1 MSTPIA
7 IRVQS
12 NIVARQE
19 RHLLN
24 YLCARLPEWV
34 TPDGLTIFG
43 VAGAFTVF
51 GGYLG
56 SRFDPAFL
64 WLATLGYVI
73 HWFGDS
79 LDGSLARHRR
89 IERPKYGYFL
99 DHSVDA
105 FCNLFIM
112 VGLGLTLYVRMD
124 VALFV
129 LIGYYLLC
137 MYVFLNNHVT
147 GMFQLSFLALGPT
160 ELRIGL
166 IFLNAWMFVEG
177 KMGTTIG
184 GEFVSVYDVALM
196 GVGIGFVAVFT
207 YRMLDTIGVLRRE
220 ATKRETL
227 SQLKWRE
234 P

>member
-1 MSTPIA
+1 
-7 IRVQS
+7 
-12 NIVARQE
+12 
-19 RHLLN
+19 
-24 YLCARLPEWV
+24 V

-43 VAGAFTVF
+43 VVGAFTVLA
-51 GGYLG
+51 GYAG
-56 SRFDPAFL
+56 SRYDPAFL
-64 WLATLGYVI
+64 WLATLGFVI

-105 FCNLFIM
+105 FCNFFIM
-112 VGLGLTLYVRMD
+112 AGLGLTLYVRMD

-129 LIGYYLLC
+129 LIGYYMLC

-147 GMFQLSFLALGPT
+147 GLFQLSFLALGPT

-166 IFLNAWMFVEG
+166 IGINTWMFTQG
-177 KMGTTIG
+177 NFGGTIG
-184 GEFVSVYDVALM
+184 GEFFSAYDVALM
-196 GVGIGFVAVFT
+196 AVGIGFVLVFT
-207 YRMLDTIGVLRRE
+207 YRMLGTIAVLRSE
-220 ATKRETL
+220 ATQRETL
-227 SQLKWRE
+227 APFKQRQ

>member
-12 NIVARQE
+12 NIVARRE
-19 RHLLN
+19 RQLLT
-24 YLCARLPEWV
+24 YLCARLPSWV

-43 VAGAFTVF
+43 VAGAVTVF
-51 GGYLG
+51 AGYAG
-56 SRFDPAFL
+56 SRYDPWFL
-64 WLATLGYVI
+64 WLATLGYII

-105 FCNLFIM
+105 FCNLIIM
-112 VGLGLTLYVRMD
+112 MGLGLSLYVRMD

-129 LIGYYLLC
+129 LAGYYMLC

-166 IFLNAWMFVEG
+166 IGINAWMFEQGQVG
-177 KMGTTIG
+177 DTFG
-184 GEFVSVYDVALM
+184 GQYFSAYDVALIA
-196 GVGIGFVAVFT
+196 VGIGFVAVFT
-207 YRMLDTIGVLRRE
+207 YRMMTGISVLRRE
-220 ATKRETL
+220 ATHRETL
-227 SQLKWRE
+227 APFKQRQ

>member
-7 IRVQS
+7 IRVQT

-19 RHLLN
+19 RQLLN
-24 YLCARLPEWV
+24 YLCARMPAWV
-34 TPDGLTIFG
+34 TPDGLTAFG
-43 VAGAFTVF
+43 VVGAFTVF
-51 GGYLG
+51 AGYVG
-56 SRFDPAFL
+56 SRFDPSFL
-64 WLATLGYVI
+64 WLATLGFVI

-105 FCNLFIM
+105 FCNLIIL

-124 VALFV
+124 IALFV
-129 LIGYYLLC
+129 LVGYYMLC

-166 IFLNAWMFVEG
+166 IGLNTFMFSQG
-177 KMGTTIG
+177 KVGTTIG
-184 GEFVSVYDVALM
+184 GEFFSVYDVALSLV
-196 GVGIGFVAVFT
+196 GVAFVLIFI
-207 YRMLDTIGVLRRE
+207 YRMTTGIAVLRRE
-220 ATKRETL
+220 ATQRETL
-227 SQLKWRE
+227 SHFKQRD

>member
-7 IRVQS
+7 IRIQA

-19 RHLLN
+19 RQLLN
-24 YLCARLPEWV
+24 WLCARLPDWV
-34 TPDGLTIFG
+34 TPDGLTAFG
-43 VAGAFTVF
+43 VVGACTVLAGYV
-51 GGYLG
+51 G
-56 SRFDPAFL
+56 SRFDPAFF
-64 WLATLGYVI
+64 WLATLGYFM

-105 FCNLFIM
+105 FCNLLIM
-112 VGLGLTLYVRMD
+112 GGLGLTLFVRMD

-129 LIGYYLLC
+129 LAGYYMLC

-147 GMFQLSFLALGPT
+147 GLFQLSFLALGPT

-166 IFLNAWMFVEG
+166 IFMNAWMFVQG
-177 KMGTTIG
+177 KVGAKIG
-184 GEFVSVYDVALM
+184 GEFVSVYDVALLAC
-196 GVGIGFVAVFT
+196 GIGFLCVFT
-207 YRMLDTIGVLRRE
+207 YRMLAGISELRQE
-220 ATKRETL
+220 ATQRETL
-227 SQLKWRE
+227 SHFKRRE

>member
-1 MSTPIA
+1 VSTPIA
-7 IRVQS
+7 IRIQA

-19 RHLLN
+19 RQLLN
-24 YLCARLPEWV
+24 WLCARLPDWV
-34 TPDGLTIFG
+34 TPDGLTAFG
-43 VAGAFTVF
+43 VVGACTVLAGYV
-51 GGYLG
+51 G

-64 WLATLGYVI
+64 WLATLGYFM

-105 FCNLFIM
+105 FCNLLIM
-112 VGLGLTLYVRMD
+112 GGLGLTLFVRMD

-129 LIGYYLLC
+129 LAGYYMLC

-147 GMFQLSFLALGPT
+147 GLFQLSFLALGPT

-166 IFLNAWMFVEG
+166 IFMNAWMFVQG
-177 KMGTTIG
+177 KVGAKIG
-184 GEFVSVYDVALM
+184 AEFVSVYDVALLAC
-196 GVGIGFVAVFT
+196 GIGFVCVFT
-207 YRMLDTIGVLRRE
+207 YRMLAGISELRQE
-220 ATKRETL
+220 ATQRETL
-227 SQLKWRE
+227 SHFKRRE

>member
-1 MSTPIA
+1 VSTPIA

-24 YLCARLPEWV
+24 YICARLPAWV
-34 TPDGLTIFG
+34 TPDGLTLLG

-51 GGYLG
+51 AGYAG
-56 SRFDPAFL
+56 SRYDPWFL

-105 FCNLFIM
+105 FCNFFIM
-112 VGLGLTLYVRMD
+112 TGLGLTLYVRMD

-129 LIGYYLLC
+129 LIGYYMLC

-166 IFLNAWMFVEG
+166 IGINTWMFTEG
-177 KMGTTIG
+177 KVGGFIG
-184 GEFVSVYDVALM
+184 NEFFSLYDVALIC
-196 GVGIGFVAVFT
+196 VGIGFVAVFT
-207 YRMLDTIGVLRRE
+207 YRMMMTIMELRRE
-220 ATKRETL
+220 ATQREMLAHFKR
-227 SQLKWRE
+227 RE

>member
-1 MSTPIA
+1 VSTPIA

-24 YLCARLPEWV
+24 YLCARLPSWV

-43 VAGAFTVF
+43 VVGAFTVF
-51 GGYLG
+51 AGYAA
-56 SRFDPAFL
+56 SRYDPAFL
-64 WLATLGYVI
+64 WLATLGFVM

-89 IERPKYGYFL
+89 TERPKYGYFL

-105 FCNLFIM
+105 FCNFFIM
-112 VGLGLTLYVRMD
+112 AGLGLTLYVRMD

-129 LIGYYLLC
+129 LIGYYMLC

-147 GMFQLSFLALGPT
+147 GLFQLSFLALGPT

-166 IFLNAWMFVEG
+166 IGINTWMFTQG
-177 KMGTTIG
+177 NMGAVIG
-184 GEFVSVYDVALM
+184 GEFVSAYDVALTA
-196 GVGIGFVAVFT
+196 VGIGFVLVFT
-207 YRMLDTIGVLRRE
+207 YRMLGTIAVLRRE
-220 ATKRETL
+220 ATQREAVAPFK
-227 SQLKWRE
+227 QRQ

>member
-1 MSTPIA
+1 M
-7 IRVQS
+7 
-12 NIVARQE
+12 
-19 RHLLN
+19 
-24 YLCARLPEWV
+24 

-43 VAGAFTVF
+43 VVGAFTVF
-51 GGYLG
+51 VGYAG
-56 SRFDPAFL
+56 SRYDPGFL
-64 WLATLGYVI
+64 WLATLGFII

-105 FCNLFIM
+105 FCNFFIM
-112 VGLGLTLYVRMD
+112 AGLGLTLYIRMD

-129 LIGYYLLC
+129 LIGYYMLC

-147 GMFQLSFLALGPT
+147 GLFQLSFLALGPT

-166 IFLNAWMFVEG
+166 IGINTWMFTQGNVG
-177 KMGTTIG
+177 GTIDG
-184 GEFVSVYDVALM
+184 QFFSVYDVALM
-196 GVGIGFVAVFT
+196 AVGIGFVAVFT
-207 YRMLDTIGVLRRE
+207 YRMLGTIAVLRRE
-220 ATKRETL
+220 ATQRETL
-227 SQLKWRE
+227 APFKQRQ

>member
-1 MSTPIA
+1 VSTPIA

-12 NIVARQE
+12 NIVAVRERQ
-19 RHLLN
+19 LLN
-24 YLCARLPEWV
+24 YLCARLPDWV

-43 VAGAFTVF
+43 VVGAFTVF
-51 GGYLG
+51 AGYAG
-56 SRFDPAFL
+56 SRYDPGFL
-64 WLATLGYVI
+64 WLATLGFII

-105 FCNLFIM
+105 FCNFFIM
-112 VGLGLTLYVRMD
+112 AGLGLTLYVRMD

-129 LIGYYLLC
+129 LIGYFMLC

-166 IFLNAWMFVEG
+166 IGINTWMFTQG
-177 KMGTTIG
+177 NIGAAIG
-184 GEFVSVYDVALM
+184 GEFVSVYDVALTA
-196 GVGIGFVAVFT
+196 VGIGFVLVFT
-207 YRMLDTIGVLRRE
+207 YRMLGTIAVLRRE
-220 ATKRETL
+220 ATQRETL
-227 SQLKWRE
+227 AQFKQRQS
-234 P
+234 

>member
-1 MSTPIA
+1 VSTPIA

-12 NIVARQE
+12 NIVAVRERQ
-19 RHLLN
+19 LLN
-24 YLCARLPEWV
+24 WLCARMPARV

-43 VAGAFTVF
+43 VAGAFTVLA
-51 GGYLG
+51 GYAG
-56 SRFDPAFL
+56 SRSDPWFL

-105 FCNLFIM
+105 FCNLLIM
-112 VGLGLTLYVRMD
+112 AGLGLTLYVRMD

-129 LIGYYLLC
+129 LIGYYMLC

-166 IFLNAWMFVEG
+166 IGINTWMFTQG
-177 KMGTTIG
+177 KIGGVIG
-184 GEFVSVYDVALM
+184 GEFFSAYDVALICV
-196 GVGIGFVAVFT
+196 GVGFVAVFT
-207 YRMLDTIGVLRRE
+207 YRMMVTIMELRRE
-220 ATKRETL
+220 ATQRETL
-227 SQLKWRE
+227 SHFTRRE